1 MTNKIGEAKCKV
13 DKYTDLFIFLKANVS
28 KDSNLIWEIKRE
40 KFNLF
45 KRQKQTRRTE
55 GVGEKKGGRRK

>member
-13 DKYTDLFIFLKANVS
+13 DKYTDLFIFVKANVS
-28 KDSNLIWEIKRE
+28 IDSSLIWEIKRV

-45 KRQKQTRRTE
+45 KPQKHRLE
-55 GVGEKKGGRRK
+55 ELKG